1 VHRIVRHSRPPKS
14 ESRLHNDQCKPSLHP
29 ADTMARDSRHPDRGN
44 PNTPSM
50 NTGKP
55 SRGSAEAGTTTVEA
69 GVTISFLL
77 LLIFGAV
84 EFGQTFFTYNT
95 MLLSVEQAGR
105 YAMVNNQ
112 GLPDTC
118 GAQSQAPG
126 CPTVTNTP
134 LANCSA
140 ARAQQV
146 LSAYQAPNIGV
157 SVRENT
163 TVSPATM
170 TICASYSFD
179 FLTPRLLP
187 YGPINL
193 TRQVTVPLI

>member
-1 VHRIVRHSRPPKS
+1 MKTAK
-14 ESRLHNDQCKPSLHP
+14 L
-29 ADTMARDSRHPDRGN
+29 
-44 PNTPSM
+44 
-50 NTGKP
+50 
-55 SRGSAEAGTTTVEA
+55 SRGSTEAGTTTVEA

-77 LLIFGAV
+77 LLILGTV
-84 EFGQTFFTYNT
+84 EFGQTFCTYNT
-95 MLLSVEQAGR
+95 MLLAVEQAGR

-146 LSAYQAPNIGV
+146 LSAYQAPNIDV
-157 SVRENT
+157 SVAEDIT
-163 TVSPATM
+163 TSPATI
-170 TICASYSFD
+170 TICASYSVNFVA
-179 FLTPRLLP
+179 PQLLP
-187 YGPINL
+187 YGTLNL